1 VVASK
6 TTISFSYLPLSLICV
21 IKKINIALY
30 EVEPVHPAYNPSFSA
45 CFFSRNHIFLSQQI
59 SQQCFSAG
67 LPAQPNGA
75 VIYET
80 VYVYQSTCPECA
92 LDQTITGSIQGVHT
106 LF

>member
-1 VVASK
+1 MYTTNECCVLAYEVVASK
-6 TTISFSYLPLSLICV
+6 TTISFSYLPPSLLCV

-30 EVEPVHPAYNPSFSA
+30 E
-45 CFFSRNHIFLSQQI
+45 
-59 SQQCFSAG
+59 
-67 LPAQPNGA
+67 

-92 LDQTITGSIQGVHT
+92 LDQTITGSIQSVHI